1 MLCLDLDLPFQRP
14 INGTLLLG
22 EAGKDNMKEDR
33 DFLQR
38 SLTLPQLENVVTM
51 MSHQK
56 TLNKESIEN
65 ALVFVNSMVF
75 CNVPAIDGPII
86 V

>member
-1 MLCLDLDLPFQRP
+1 MLCLDLDLPFQRL

-22 EAGKDNMKEDR
+22 EAGKDMKEDR

-65 ALVFVNSMVF
+65 ALVFVNSMVL
-75 CNVPAIDGPII
+75 CNVPAIDGPIT